1 MDSVNNVQMIEWH
14 ISFKNQII
22 HEYVVCDLRSRLI
35 GRVLIQISLMRFL
48 LYRIRSKRKEA
59 YMVLLKSH

>member
-22 HEYVVCDLRSRLI
+22 HEYVVCDLRNRPSPNSDI
-35 GRVLIQISLMRFL
+35 FNAIFTV
-48 LYRIRSKRKEA
+48 
-59 YMVLLKSH
+59 